1 MSSFRDGS
9 TQTVRNRDATGN
21 DGYPCTIALRP
32 HSALICRQFVDS
44 DAKGIFMSV
53 RPQTK
58 DKPASVE
65 FPVGRSVPARR
76 AAHRRRAHDPR
87 HRARL
92 CAGQAAAARHQGL
105 SRGEDR
111 PRDLQRDGRTRPDR
125 HHAAGGIWLRQCELR
140 RLWPGGARDR
150 ARRFRLSLDELG
162 AVVAGDAPDLRLWRR
177 EPAQEI
183 SAQARDRRMGRLLR
197 PDRARCRLRS
207 RRHEDPRREGVGRLP
222 ADRQQDVDF
231 QRADRRRVRGV
242 GEVGRA

>member
-1 MSSFRDGS
+1 
-9 TQTVRNRDATGN
+9 
-21 DGYPCTIALRP
+21 
-32 HSALICRQFVDS
+32 
-44 DAKGIFMSV
+44 MSV

-58 DKPASVE
+58 DKPAAAC

-92 CAGQAAAARHQGL
+92 CAGQAVAAHRQGL
-105 SRGEDR
+105 SRREDR

-125 HHAAGGIWLRQCELR
+125 YHAAGGIWLRQCQLR

-150 ARRFRLSLDELG
+150 ARRLRLSLDELG
-162 AVVAGDAPDLRLWRR
+162 AVVAGDVSDLRLWRR

-183 SAQARDRRMGRLLR
+183 PAQARHRRVGRLLR
-197 PDRARCRLRS
+197 PDRAGCRLRS
-207 RRHEDPRREGVGRLP
+207 QRHEDPRREGLRRLQ

-231 QRADRRRVRGV
+231 QRADRRRLRGV
-242 GEVGRA
+242 GKIRRA